1 MMTQDD
7 PTERLDKLEAIVAEQ
22 QKTIDDL
29 SEMVTRQWDVHE
41 KLKHQ
46 LAKMTDQLQD
56 IEENQPAPGNEK
68 APHY

>member
-1 MMTQDD
+1 MIPQDD
-7 PTERLDKLEAIVAEQ
+7 TTERLDALEAIVAEQ
-22 QKTIDDL
+22 QQTIDEL
-29 SEMVTRQWDVHE
+29 NEMVTKQWDAHE

-56 IEENQPAPGNEK
+56 LEENQPAPPNQK

>member
-1 MMTQDD
+1 VPDD
-7 PTERLDKLEAIVAEQ
+7 TTTERLDTLEAIIAEQ
-22 QKTIDDL
+22 QQTIDEL
-29 SEMVTRQWDVHE
+29 SEMVTKQWDAHE

-56 IEENQPAPGNEK
+56 IEENQPAPVSEK